1 MKEYI
6 VIKPILHG
14 GKIYKEG
21 DKIKNLT
28 SEQEKRMLE
37 RELIEEYKE
46 DEVEE
51 EIIDTDKQDP
61 EDVLEKDTAEA
72 AGEEIQEI
80 KEYTENELKSFDK
93 VKLLEIAGE
102 LELKVS
108 NNIGTEKLITKIM
121 AEYEEIKKESQ
132 EKENGNDK
140 EE

>member
-14 GKIYKEG
+14 GKIFKEG

-28 SEQEKRMLE
+28 SEQEKRMLD
-37 RELIEEYKE
+37 RELIEEYME
-46 DEVEE
+46 EEVE
-51 EIIDTDKQDP
+51 EIIDTGKEEVGDVP
-61 EDVLEKDTAEA
+61 EEETHEA